1 MENGLPRSLGICWL
15 EFSLFIYIVPLL
27 VEGMGVEPQAL
38 SAVYRLGTALSWW
51 SASDVSLVAFTKVS
65 YTVQVSTGGILPKV
79 FPRLRVGGVPRDL
92 ALRINYWFR
101 ARALRCRSL

>member
-1 MENGLPRSLGICWL
+1 
-15 EFSLFIYIVPLL
+15 
-27 VEGMGVEPQAL
+27 MGVEPQAL
-38 SAVYRLGTALSWW
+38 SAVFRLGDRAAAGGR
-51 SASDVSLVAFTKVS
+51 ASDVSLVAFTKVS

-101 ARALRCRSL
+101 ARALRFRSL